1 MDMPDILRT
10 KDATELQSQ
19 RLTSYIRGDS
29 KKHLN
34 LTLMCM
40 ASYNSHIVVPG
51 TLTLKEVVSYAN
63 EHFDEIPL
71 GPLTYVRDVDTLT
84 VIDCEFDS

>member
-1 MDMPDILRT
+1 
-10 KDATELQSQ
+10 
-19 RLTSYIRGDS
+19 
-29 KKHLN
+29 
-34 LTLMCM
+34 M